1 MELLR
6 VNQMLIYEKEYYKQ
20 KMILQEV
27 QIRQLN
33 RKLKQT
39 GDKNND
45 YKQCVYNDRQKQ
57 DF

>member
-45 YKQCVYNDRQKQ
+45 YKQCAYNDR
-57 DF
+57 

>member
-39 GDKNND
+39 EDKNND
-45 YKQCVYNDRQKQ
+45 YKQCAYNDRQKQ

>member
-39 GDKNND
+39 EDKSND
-45 YKQCVYNDRQKQ
+45 YKQCAYNDRQKQ